1 MLRTIALLFFSL
13 ISQFAS
19 TQVGSSSP
27 YSFAGIGEINFRGN
41 QINRFMGGIDIYND
55 SIHANLNNP
64 ASYGDLKM
72 VTYSMGINYKVTNL
86 SDKES
91 SHQTS
96 NSSLDY
102 LGIAIPTGKF
112 GFGFGLVPYSS
123 VGYRLEGR
131 NDLLN
136 FNSTNQFEG

>member
-1 MLRTIALLFFSL
+1 
-13 ISQFAS
+13 
-19 TQVGSSSP
+19 
-27 YSFAGIGEINFRGN
+27 
-41 QINRFMGGIDIYND
+41 MGGIDIYND

-72 VTYSMGINYKVTNL
+72 LTYSLGLNYKVTNL

-91 SHQTS
+91 SRQLS

-123 VGYRLEGR
+123 VGYRLEGEMIFWT
-131 NDLLN
+131 LILQI
-136 FNSTNQFEG
+136 NSKDQEELIELFHLDFD